1 MFSHINPF
9 DICLILKNWI
19 PSKRPGRCIAVY
31 TVTKEIDFP
40 RCYMKCSRENV
51 IQCGIFLVVSCF
63 ALHFMLYRGNWIT
76 FRKGKNTMGLLHK
89 HYRACVRACV
99 QACRD
104 SIPGRADPVAGT
116 MTNYTCVICV

>member
-40 RCYMKCSRENV
+40 RCNMKCSRENV
-51 IQCGIFLVVSCF
+51 IQRGIFLVVSCF
-63 ALHFMLYRGNWIT
+63 ALHFMLYRENWIT
-76 FRKGKNTMGLLHK
+76 FRKGKNTMGLLQK
-89 HYRACVRACV
+89 HYPLGCKAQVLACKPAEIRS
-99 QACRD
+99 RD
-104 SIPGRADPVAGT
+104 GRIQWQGQ
-116 MTNYTCVICV
+116 